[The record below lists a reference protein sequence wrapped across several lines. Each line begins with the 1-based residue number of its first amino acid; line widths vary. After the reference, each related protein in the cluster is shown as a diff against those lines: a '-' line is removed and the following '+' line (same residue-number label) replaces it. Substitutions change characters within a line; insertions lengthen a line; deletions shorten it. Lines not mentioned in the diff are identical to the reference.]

1 MTHHISYS
9 ELFPKLFT
17 GQHLVTLQI
26 FVDGLVHDFLWQCP
40 VVIRVC
46 FQPVTGKLFVE
57 RRLTMS
63 CFISFCR
70 PEPGTVRCKH
80 LITDHH
86 VSFCIQS
93 KLELGIC
100 DDDSFTQCILC
111 TFFIQRDGVV
121 TKFFSQFLSSS
132 REVFFQMSYAL
143 FKRNILIVITDLCF
157 GRRGVNRLR
166 QFIGFFQSFRKF
178 NATDFSGFL
187 IALPVIYP
195 RTMHSIGS
203 ISSFRHIILL
213 PLNFSCWK
221 NSGISFTSTEII

>member
-57 RRLTMS
+57 RRLAVS
-63 CFISFCR
+63 CFVAICR
-70 PEPGTVRCKH
+70 PETGAVRCEH

-86 VSFCIQS
+86 VSFFIQT
-93 KLELGIC
+93 KFKFGIC
-100 DDDSFTQCILC
+100 NNDTFAQCVFC
-111 TFFIQRDGVV
+111 TFFIQCNGVV
-121 TKFFSQFLSSS
+121 TKFLSQFLSSS
-132 REVFFQMSYAL
+132 REVFFQVSYAL
-143 FKRNILIVITDLCF
+143 LKGNIFIVITDLCF
-157 GRRGVNRLR
+157 GRRGVNRFR

-178 NATDFSGFL
+178 DAADCSGF
-187 IALPVIYP
+187 PC
-195 RTMHSIGS
+195 
-203 ISSFRHIILL
+203 SFPSRFL
-213 PLNFSCWK
+213 
-221 NSGISFTSTEII
+221 